1 MRASVLQ
8 AACFGRKTF
17 TWIAHPRSN
26 FHSEDDGI
34 MHWKL
39 ITPFLLTES
48 QVWIHG
54 DILSPDHTFQVVP
67 ALYRHD
73 RSRTNTTA
81 RQWLDYLKQALS
93 GWFGA
98 IKFGRRPV
106 GYITAFPPSA
116 VCVGL
121 VKRLTRSEA
130 PVIAW
135 SFNLGRK
142 YDGTKQRLAAFA
154 LASID
159 IFVVFSRKEVTTYA
173 NMFGLP
179 ESRFLFV
186 PFTEEMVEP
195 EFEEDDE

>member
-17 TWIAHPRSN
+17 TWIAHPRSK

-154 LASID
+154 LA
-159 IFVVFSRKEVTTYA
+159 
-173 NMFGLP
+173 
-179 ESRFLFV
+179 
-186 PFTEEMVEP
+186 
-195 EFEEDDE
+195 